1 MHAVVLAAG
10 YATRLRPLTNRV
22 AKPLLL
28 LAGRPMVD
36 YLVDKIE
43 DVGDVEAVHVVTNS
57 RFAPD
62 FDVWA
67 SSRSGRLPVR
77 VHDDGTS
84 SNDDRLGAVG
94 DLRFVIERAGLGG
107 DDLLVAA
114 GDNLFDFSLQDYVRF
129 WRSRG
134 GSAIGVHDVG
144 DLALARQYGVVELDA
159 DDRVV
164 SLVEKPERP
173 ASTLAAIAAY
183 LFPAEHAALV
193 QQYLDEGN
201 APDQPGRFVVW
212 LYPRVPVHGY
222 RFEGEWLDIGD
233 RSQLLEADN
242 RMRRRAGLAEQA
254 EYQPQP
260 SQA

>member
-22 AKPLLL
+22 AKPLLP

-36 YLVDKIE
+36 YLADKI
-43 DVGDVEAVHVVTNS
+43 DAVGEVEAIHVVTNS

-62 FDVWA
+62 FEDWA
-67 SSRSGRLPVR
+67 ASRSGRLPVH

-84 SNDDRLGAVG
+84 SNDDRLGAIG
-94 DLRFVIERAGLGG
+94 DLRYVIEHVGLEGE
-107 DDLLVAA
+107 DLFVVA
-114 GDNLFDFSLQDYVRF
+114 GDNLFDFSLEDYVGF

-144 DLALARQYGVVELDA
+144 DLGLARHYGVVELD
-159 DDRVV
+159 DGDRVI

-173 ASTLAAIAAY
+173 ASTLASIAAY

-193 QQYLDEGN
+193 RQYLDEGN

-222 RFEGEWLDIGD
+222 RFQGDWLDIGD
-233 RSQLLEADN
+233 REQLLEADN
-242 RMRRRAGLAEQA
+242 RMRRRAGLSEQA
-254 EYQPQP
+254 EYSLQP
-260 SQA
+260 SRT